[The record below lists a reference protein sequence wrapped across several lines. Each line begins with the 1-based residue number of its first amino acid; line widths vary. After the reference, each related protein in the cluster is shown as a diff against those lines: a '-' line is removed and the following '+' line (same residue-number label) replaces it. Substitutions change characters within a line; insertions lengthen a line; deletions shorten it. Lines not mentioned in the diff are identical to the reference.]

1 MILIKFC
8 SSTVIFGNFVY
19 IWPGKLVHSTL
30 NLSTISYSV
39 NGVFNRVASSI
50 HSCKS
55 TTPLKSLSASWNSP
69 VTYLNQNN
77 MKYSI
82 TYCKKG
88 KCILS
93 YYRFCPKILNITYSS
108 YLISFL
114 IERLSTF
121 SDMILLHKQFSL
133 AQTQELY
140 CLIFSGRS
148 IDKVTNDTMR
158 LTRY

>member
-1 MILIKFC
+1 MLKY
-8 SSTVIFGNFVY
+8 SVLRSFVY
-19 IWPGKLVHSTL
+19 IWPGKLVHRTL

-88 KCILS
+88 KLSILPQNTK
-93 YYRFCPKILNITYSS
+93 YYILFIFDF
-108 YLISFL
+108 IFDWASFY
-114 IERLSTF
+114 
-121 SDMILLHKQFSL
+121 ILRHDFV
-133 AQTQELY
+133 TQAILTSANSRTILPY
-140 CLIFSGRS
+140 IFR
-148 IDKVTNDTMR
+148 T
-158 LTRY
+158 

>member
-19 IWPGKLVHSTL
+19 IWPGKLVHRTL
-30 NLSTISYSV
+30 NLSTISSSV

-50 HSCKS
+50 HSCSS
-55 TTPLKSLSASWNSP
+55 TAPLKSLSASWNSP

-88 KCILS
+88 IIILS
-93 YYRFCPKILNITYSS
+93 ILPQNTKYYILFIFDF
-108 YLISFL
+108 IFDWASFY
-114 IERLSTF
+114 
-121 SDMILLHKQFSL
+121 ILRHDFV
-133 AQTQELY
+133 TQAILT
-140 CLIFSGRS
+140 SANSRS
-148 IDKVTNDTMR
+148 ILPYIFRK
-158 LTRY
+158 